1 MMKSLLTLKYM
12 VMKKTIIIFGILTLL
27 SIHSFYGQQ
36 DPQYTQY
43 MYNMNVVNPAYAGSH
58 ESLNIGTLYRTQ
70 WVGLDGSP
78 ETYTLAID
86 APIRKNMGIGLSLIA
101 DKIGPVKEQNLYV
114 DVSYTIET
122 SEQGKLAFGLK
133 AGFTFFDALLST
145 LDLGDN
151 IPDDLFDEDINDVY
165 PNFGAGVY
173 YYTNKFYAGFSMPN
187 MLNQFHVEKK
197 GGVIYSAAEK
207 MHWFLTAG
215 YVFDLNK
222 DLKLKPAFMAKAAQ
236 GAPLSI
242 DISANMLIYEKFE
255 AGLSW
260 RVDDSVSALANF
272 RVSRSMRI
280 GYAYDY
286 TTTNLGDFNSG
297 SHEIMVLFNISNSR
311 SGLSPRFF

>member
-1 MMKSLLTLKYM
+1 M
-12 VMKKTIIIFGILTLL
+12 VMKKIIILSILAFL

-78 ETYTLAID
+78 ETYTLAVD
-86 APIRKNMGIGLSLIA
+86 APIRKNLGVGLSLIA

-114 DVSYTIET
+114 DVSYTINT
-122 SEQGKLAFGLK
+122 SEQGKLAFGVK
-133 AGFTFFDALLST
+133 AGLTFFDALLST

-151 IPDDLFDEDINDVY
+151 IPDDLFAEDINDVY

-173 YYTNKFYAGFSMPN
+173 YYTDKYYVGFSMPN
-187 MLNQFHVEKK
+187 MLNQLHVERT
-197 GGVIYSAAEK
+197 GGVISSAAEK

-222 DLKLKPAFMAKAAQ
+222 DLKLKPSVFLKGAQ

-242 DISANMLIYEKFE
+242 DVSANMLFYEKFE

-260 RVDDSVSALANF
+260 RIDDAISAMANF

-286 TTTNLGDFNSG
+286 TLTNLGDFNSG
-297 SHEIMVLFNISNSR
+297 SHEIMVLLNISNSR
-311 SGLSPRFF
+311 SGVSPRFF

>member
-1 MMKSLLTLKYM
+1 M
-12 VMKKTIIIFGILTLL
+12 VMKKIIIFGILTLL

-58 ESLNIGTLYRTQ
+58 ESLNIGLLYRTQ

-86 APIRKNMGIGLSLIA
+86 APVRKNLGVGLSLIA

-114 DVSYTIET
+114 DVSYTINT
-122 SEQGKLAFGLK
+122 SEQGKLAFGVK

-151 IPDDLFDEDINDVY
+151 IPDDLFDEDINDTY

-173 YYTNKFYAGFSMPN
+173 YYTNKFYVGFSMPN
-187 MLNQFHVEKK
+187 MLNQLHVEKT
-197 GGVIYSAAEK
+197 GGVITSAAEK
-207 MHWFLTAG
+207 MHYFLTAG

-222 DLKLKPAFMAKAAQ
+222 NLKLKPAVFLKGAQ
-236 GAPLSI
+236 GVPLSI
-242 DISANMLIYEKFE
+242 DVSANMLFYEKFE
-255 AGLSW
+255 VGVSW
-260 RVDDSVSALANF
+260 RADDSVSALANF

-311 SGLSPRFF
+311 SGVSPRFF